1 MTPELRELV
10 EKWNEKNK
18 KDLDYTDR
26 MYDTKWKHY
35 GCVTYIPEDN
45 NIFHIEITWCDGTES
60 DYDASKDIYI
70 PTEREVMEELKKKCG
85 DDFEVTPHEGGWLAY
100 YDPDLREP
108 IKDATDPDLL
118 TCLLKLWAE
127 VVK

>member
-10 EKWNEKNK
+10 EKWNEKNGNERK
-18 KDLDYTDR
+18 ADDLAALKR
-26 MYDTKWKHY
+26 S
-35 GCVTYIPEDN
+35 GEIVGRVISSDN
-45 NIFHIEITWCDGTES
+45 ELTECYSTELHDSITFESCDVL
-60 DYDASKDIYI
+60 IV